1 MDSTIFL
8 KKKKN
13 EVSPVNTVGLII
25 QEASCES
32 KMPKY
37 ILDDYTPLA
46 ILNTF
51 SATYMKITEMSF
63 TGGNNVPCSFL

>member
-51 SATYMKITEMSF
+51 
-63 TGGNNVPCSFL
+63 